1 MAVEAELPGGL
12 AAERERVLRQ
22 GIATEEGV
30 EVFRRALASEP
41 TLPQIVVSTRN
52 FGSRLPLREGSA
64 ALAAESGPEPEPGL
78 EGAHRNTRPENVST
92 PYVAPRN
99 DAEKMASEIWQ
110 ELMGI
115 EPIGVDDNFFEL
127 GGHSLLGIQVLGR
140 MNDAFAVRLSFQD
153 LFAAPTVAGLSAKI
167 AELSF
172 EHEPDYAKIASLLD
186 NLEQHS
192 EEEIRKIVAESRA
205 GGFRK

>member
-1 MAVEAELPGGL
+1 
-12 AAERERVLRQ
+12 
-22 GIATEEGV
+22 
-30 EVFRRALASEP
+30 
-41 TLPQIVVSTRN
+41 
-52 FGSRLPLREGSA
+52 
-64 ALAAESGPEPEPGL
+64 
-78 EGAHRNTRPENVST
+78 
-92 PYVAPRN
+92 
-99 DAEKMASEIWQ
+99 MASEIWQ

-172 EHEPDYAKIASLLD
+172 EHGPDYAKIASLLD